1 MRLSF
6 NPRIS
11 GQFVKHVMSNS
22 NVSSLIE
29 DAGLS
34 DKQAHDLIKSAL
46 ITAFTDFDVDINR
59 VINDAKDHG

>member
-1 MRLSF
+1 MRLDF

-29 DAGLS
+29 ETGLS
-34 DKQAHDLIKSAL
+34 EKDAHDLIKAAL
-46 ITAFTDFDVDINR
+46 ITGFTDFTADINR
-59 VINDAKDHG
+59 IINDIKGN